1 MADLGNVGG
10 WLLPNVSGEINGDE
24 EWVGLQVV
32 STVPP
37 QPVVS
42 STTQFN
48 DEVPGLRA
56 QLDLGWNVERVL
68 PVYHLK
74 KQ

>member
-10 WLLPNVSGEINGDE
+10 RLLPNVTREINGDE
-24 EWVGLQVV
+24 EWVGFQVV
-32 STVPP
+32 SPVPP

-42 STTQFN
+42 STTEFS
-48 DEVPGLRA
+48 DEVPGLGA
-56 QLDLGWNVERVL
+56 QLDLGWNVECVF

-74 KQ
+74 RQ